1 MARGTSGRCEGTAT
15 RCDHGKVKKI
25 RAKAT
30 AERLL
35 HPPPSSLP
43 SCRLSRDSARLI
55 RSRGR
60 DEAENGDVVFV
71 GGERRQRRD
80 LHLGFQQQERRR
92 GEWDE
97 MRAEEPGAK
106 YQPAAAPLRAAPEY
120 PKDSKKVRRGR
131 LNSRR
136 KLQRGAPSRRSVSF
150 RGDRSADV
158 SIAVRRRN
166 AEEGIISR
174 RERSRGAKI
183 DHVVMVSPSGTE
195 RPGPAPLIP
204 PADQK
209 GKKRNDEVPTHAA
222 RYLTGQS
229 ISLSREII
237 PGGDDDDGE
246 NHTFGPDN
254 YLRVYRLYILPGHL
268 GDNAL
273 L

>member
-1 MARGTSGRCEGTAT
+1 
-15 RCDHGKVKKI
+15 
-25 RAKAT
+25 
-30 AERLL
+30 
-35 HPPPSSLP
+35 
-43 SCRLSRDSARLI
+43 
-55 RSRGR
+55 
-60 DEAENGDVVFV
+60 
-71 GGERRQRRD
+71 
-80 LHLGFQQQERRR
+80 
-92 GEWDE
+92 
-97 MRAEEPGAK
+97 
-106 YQPAAAPLRAAPEY
+106 LR
-120 PKDSKKVRRGR
+120 
-131 LNSRR
+131 
-136 KLQRGAPSRRSVSF
+136 RGAPSRRSVSF

-209 GKKRNDEVPTHAA
+209 GKKRNDEVPTHAV

-237 PGGDDDDGE
+237 PGGDDDDDGE

-254 YLRVYRLYILPGHL
+254 YLRVYRLYIRIARPSWR
-268 GDNAL
+268 
-273 L
+273 